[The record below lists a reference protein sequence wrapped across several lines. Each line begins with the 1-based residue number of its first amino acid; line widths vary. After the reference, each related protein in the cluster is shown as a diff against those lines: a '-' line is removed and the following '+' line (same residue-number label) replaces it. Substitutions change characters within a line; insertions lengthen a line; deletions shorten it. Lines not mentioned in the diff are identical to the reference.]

1 MKRPNFGSK
10 TGSRSLSKNRICE
23 GILTKTGEMSFYI
36 KQLTVNIHVL
46 TQVRSIFVGFSFKKG
61 GLLIFW
67 WSENLLECSDRPH
80 IVPTCSTHQFY
91 RLREFQGDRSTLPDK
106 KVDFL
111 ILGEDISL
119 ILVIE
124 IPSKLE
130 GVPGF
135 SDFPKNLQL

>member
-1 MKRPNFGSK
+1 MENMNTFLIPH
-10 TGSRSLSKNRICE
+10 
-23 GILTKTGEMSFYI
+23 TGENYRDIYI
-36 KQLTVNIHVL
+36 LSSSSL
-46 TQVRSIFVGFSFKKG
+46 WIFMCLHRFIGFSLKKK

-91 RLREFQGDRSTLPDK
+91 RLREFQGDRSTLPHK